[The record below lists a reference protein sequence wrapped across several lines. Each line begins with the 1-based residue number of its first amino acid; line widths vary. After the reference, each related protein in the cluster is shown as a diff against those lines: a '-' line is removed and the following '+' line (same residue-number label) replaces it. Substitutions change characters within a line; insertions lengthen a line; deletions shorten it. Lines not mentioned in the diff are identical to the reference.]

1 MRAPA
6 LASVLSLL
14 LATGEV
20 VAQEAPES
28 DEANA
33 SVAHGSRKGEGDSRG
48 PGAGDGTGRPEVDT
62 SEEAAAEAVD
72 AEPVDAE
79 PEARETPLI
88 PSRPDPMSP
97 LAISVG
103 DGALRFIPSLQYRLR
118 YFHDDGRDFVPGG
131 ETDRVRH
138 RARLGMAAVYDDL
151 VTTFL
156 QFQDV
161 RSYGEEGDPS
171 GDFSANGFDLHQGY
185 MQFGTGESY
194 VRLGRQELNFNNER
208 LLGANQYVE
217 RVRSFDGARA
227 VAERDGATLDVGW
240 ALVRDYA
247 SNADFLGSGKRH
259 IVAGDLKYQMHRAFV
274 PDMLVLFEGDTETDL
289 RRVTAGGEINGT
301 FGGQVFFDYHAEAWL
316 QYGKENDAAP
326 VTYWA
331 NLTSFLFQANVDVAS
346 KPYLYLEATFV
357 SGDEDPT
364 DDVISTFTQPY
375 SRAHRVLGQM
385 DYFINFIQDTD
396 ERGVRDLSSRVG
408 FKPFGIAMDATVHI
422 FDAMAS
428 RPDGLS
434 HYGWELDLRMQRRF
448 LDGHVGFDTVYA
460 FFVPGDLIAPQV
472 ADPDLEH
479 FAYVIL
485 DTLF

>member
-1 MRAPA
+1 MARFVMRAPA
-6 LASVLSLL
+6 TASIISLL
-14 LATGEV
+14 LVTGQV
-20 VAQEAPES
+20 VAQETPGTEQTTETA
-28 DEANA
+28 D
-33 SVAHGSRKGEGDSRG
+33 HGSRSGEGDSRG
-48 PGAGDGTGRPEVDT
+48 PGAGDGTGRPPPEDEQPQEPA
-62 SEEAAAEAVD
+62 SPAAE
-72 AEPVDAE
+72 ERKE
-79 PEARETPLI
+79 PLI

-97 LAISVG
+97 LAISIG
-103 DGALRFIPSLQYRLR
+103 DGALRFIPSLQYRIR
-118 YFHDDGRDFVPGG
+118 YFHDDGRDFVSGG
-131 ETDRVRH
+131 ENDRIRH
-138 RARLGMAAVYDDL
+138 RARLGMAAVYDDV
-151 VTTFL
+151 VTSFV

-161 RSYGEEGDPS
+161 RFYGEESDPS
-171 GDFSANGFDLHQGY
+171 GDFSADGLDLHQGY

-194 VRLGRQELNFNNER
+194 VRLGRQEFNFNNER
-208 LLGANQYVE
+208 LLGANQYAE

-227 VAERDGATLDVGW
+227 VAERGGATLDVGW

-247 SNADFLGSGKRH
+247 TNAEPVGAGKRH
-259 IVAGDLKYQMHRAFV
+259 IVAGDLKYEMHRAFV
-274 PDMLVLFEGDTETDL
+274 PDVFVLFEGDTETDL

-301 FGGQVFFDYHAEAWL
+301 FGDQVYFDYHAEGWV
-316 QYGKENDAAP
+316 QYGKENDVAP

-331 NLTSFLFQANVDVAS
+331 NLTSFLFRANVDVAT

-385 DYFINFIQDTD
+385 DYFINFIRDTD

-408 FKPFGIAMDATVHI
+408 FKPFGLAMDATVHI
-422 FDAMAS
+422 FDAMEGRA
-428 RPDGLS
+428 DELS
-434 HYGWELDLRMQRRF
+434 HYGWEVDFRMRRRF

-460 FFVPGDLIAPQV
+460 FFVPGELIAPQV
-472 ADPDLEH
+472 ADPELEH